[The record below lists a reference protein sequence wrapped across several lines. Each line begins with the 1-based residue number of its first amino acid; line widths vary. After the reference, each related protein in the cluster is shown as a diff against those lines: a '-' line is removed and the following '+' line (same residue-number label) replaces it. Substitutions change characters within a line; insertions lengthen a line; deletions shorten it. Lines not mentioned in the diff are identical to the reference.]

1 VAKVRIEVLDAVIDG
16 KKKGE
21 QLEVEEKDAK
31 HLISIGYA
39 KEVKVEAPKTE
50 EKASTKTAR
59 KSK

>member
-31 HLISIGYA
+31 HLIAIGYA
-39 KEVKVEAPKTE
+39 KEVKVEAPKVD
-50 EKASTKTAR
+50 EKAPTKTTR